1 MIEWLHKHWFLLV
14 ALVAIGSAWGQQQ
27 NKIMNLEEAIKATA
41 STSQKVETLQQQGAR
56 VDERTRDIQKDQ
68 AETKQLILQILQGQR
83 AVSRQLSNQ

>member
-27 NKIMNLEEAIKATA
+27 NKIMNLEEAVKATA

-56 VDERTRDIQKDQ
+56 VDERTQAIQKDQ
-68 AETKQLILQILQGQR
+68 AETKQLILQLLQGQR
-83 AVSRQLSNQ
+83 AVSRQLANQ